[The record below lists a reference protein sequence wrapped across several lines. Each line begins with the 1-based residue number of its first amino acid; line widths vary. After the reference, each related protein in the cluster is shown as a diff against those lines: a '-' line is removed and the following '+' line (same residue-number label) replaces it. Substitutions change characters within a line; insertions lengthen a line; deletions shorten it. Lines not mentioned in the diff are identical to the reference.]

1 MRELP
6 LFGLDQ
12 RACESYH
19 GERRY
24 QGRYVEEDVRRVGV
38 HNLERNQRENR
49 LHRERRPDSDKGWTK
64 ALERRRPDSD
74 EGWTEARRNAVNDEA
89 PGKERQP
96 EHIRRNRGNRRE
108 RVLSFH
114 ELGNHYEREYEG
126 RVDPVED
133 VNINGEPQHK
143 RAS

>member
-24 QGRYVEEDVRRVGV
+24 QGRYVEEDVRRAGI
-38 HNLERNQRENR
+38 HYLERNQRENR
-49 LHRERRPDSDKGWTK
+49 LHRERRRPDSDEGRTE

-74 EGWTEARRNAVNDEA
+74 EGRTETRRNAVNEEA
-89 PGKERQP
+89 PGKEHQP
-96 EHIRRNRGNRRE
+96 AHIRR
-108 RVLSFH
+108 
-114 ELGNHYEREYEG
+114 
-126 RVDPVED
+126 
-133 VNINGEPQHK
+133 
-143 RAS
+143 